1 MKSTTVVALGIV
13 VTVLVVLVTG
23 CPRYTETK
31 PEVLTVSPAAP
42 GAQPTPAP
50 SPAAA
55 VLTVTSAA
63 FQAGGTMPKKYTGD
77 GENVAPPLMWASA
90 PAGVKEFA
98 LICDDPDAPS
108 GTFTHWVIWGLPATT
123 TKLPENVAKTET
135 VPALG
140 DAKQGKNDADKIGY
154 FGPAPPPG
162 KPHHYDFTVYALD
175 TVLDLKPG
183 ATKPDL
189 LKAMAGHIVAK
200 GSLTGM
206 YGR

>member
-1 MKSTTVVALGIV
+1 MRGKIILALGIT
-13 VTVLVVLVTG
+13 VTVLVALVAG

-31 PEVLTVSPAAP
+31 PAVSAVSPTTP
-42 GAQPTPAP
+42 GVQPTPANP
-50 SPAAA
+50 PAPAA
-55 VLTVTSAA
+55 LTVTSAA
-63 FQAGGTMPKKYTGD
+63 FQAGGAMPMKHTGD
-77 GENVAPPLMWASA
+77 GENISPPLMWTSA

-108 GTFTHWVIWGLPATT
+108 GTFTHWVIWGIPATT

-135 VPALG
+135 VTALG
-140 DAKQGKNDADKIGY
+140 NAKQGKNDADKIGY

-162 KPHHYDFTVYALD
+162 KPHRYDFTVYALD
-175 TVLDLKPG
+175 TALDLKPG

-189 LKAMAGHIVAK
+189 LKAMEGHIVGK